1 MVKQTFRVPNME
13 CPNCAMH
20 LEGLEDCLPG
30 VKQIKASYR
39 KQEMIVEYDE
49 TLVTREQ
56 IIAAALEEGYEAVPV

>member
-20 LEGLEDCLPG
+20 LEGLEDSLPG
-30 VKQIKASYR
+30 IKQIKASYR

-49 TLVTREQ
+49 SLVTREQ
-56 IIAAALEEGYEAVPV
+56 IIAAALQEGYEAVPV